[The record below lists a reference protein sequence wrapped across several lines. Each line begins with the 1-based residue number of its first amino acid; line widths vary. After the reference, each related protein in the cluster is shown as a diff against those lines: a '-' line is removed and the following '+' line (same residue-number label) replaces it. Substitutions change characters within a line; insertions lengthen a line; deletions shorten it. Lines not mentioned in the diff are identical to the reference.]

1 MRSIVVRPEAEVDIE
16 DAADYTMEQWGR
28 DQARRYIGNIRKAID
43 RLAIDGLRFP
53 EETEA
58 YPGLRRMR
66 SGHHFIFFL
75 VDDEKVDVVRVMHE
89 RRDAVRHLMD

>member
-28 DQARRYIGNIRKAID
+28 DQARRYIGDIRKAID
-43 RLAIDGLRFP
+43 RLAVDGLRFP
-53 EETEA
+53 EETKA

-75 VDDEKVDVVRVMHE
+75 IDDEQVDVVRVMLE
-89 RRDAVRHLMD
+89 RRDAVRHLRD